1 MPGPFSLI
9 MENKQRRLNAVL
21 KVTLAVV
28 VGLLLGKAL
37 WCLVPKE
44 KLLDQDLLYLVALG
58 TAFEKQKAGD
68 LQGAKETLKAAI
80 AKWPRRYE
88 AYMYLGNILL
98 ELGETNAALSNYMMA
113 IKYCGTSPT
122 NFVPMEVQI
131 RERERL
137 IERLKKLQGG

>member
-1 MPGPFSLI
+1 MITES
-9 MENKQRRLNAVL
+9 KQTRLKAVL
-21 KVTLAVV
+21 KVTVAVV

-44 KLLDQDLLYLVALG
+44 KLLDQNLLYLVALG

-68 LQGAKETLKAAI
+68 LQGAKGALEAAI

-98 ELGETNAALSNYMMA
+98 VLGETNAALSNYMMG

-131 RERERL
+131 RERDRLVERL
-137 IERLKKLQGG
+137 QRLQ